1 MIPLLT
7 PIPHIT
13 KFNSNVVLFD
23 SLGFVLNNYISLTYD
38 KENIYFLM
46 NENGYVIGYN
56 TITEQVSSIN
66 VPIYE
71 PVYGITKYKDNLYGF
86 GGYEVKRF
94 TDDTVLYIKDNNK
107 LVQESYINNEVKVTH
122 LQSSSEIRDFL
133 IDKDYNYYVIHAKN
147 KISKFTKDRILLY
160 SVQIKPNIDTVFNT
174 LSVMPNDEI
183 ELFKIDYVREYTN
196 DGLKEYPVL
205 LGNIKNGTAIL
216 SSNEMFLAKFDDDTQ
231 TVTEASFLSLTG
243 KYYLFGDSNKINY
256 NLTNYEFLK
265 NKYPSKKELVFNV
278 VLKNVYNN
286 RDEIRVTIPISTEGF
301 LSEYHHFAFRLD
313 GVNGKIS
320 VFCDGKEIK
329 TVDIQKGQYIFQEIF
344 DESINIGNTYFHNN
358 ISLDQYLQ
366 QKNYYYLNNS
376 KMKQFKFYKKAL
388 SNNEIDFLVYNN
400 IHMDDLVVSLP
411 CGQRNEIDTIERQ
424 FKLDISGNKS
434 NKINIIVKNSKITNN
449 IVKEKLK
456 TIIEEKLKK
465 VLPLTTTINNI
476 EFR

>member
-1 MIPLLT
+1 MTTPL

-13 KFNSNVVLFD
+13 KFNSNVVLYD
-23 SLGFVLNNYISLTYD
+23 SLGYVYNNYIHFTYD

-46 NENGYVIGYN
+46 NENGYIIGFN
-56 TITEQVSSIN
+56 TITEEISSFNI
-66 VPIYE
+66 PIYE
-71 PVYGITKYKDNLYGF
+71 SVYSIIKHNNSIYGF
-86 GGYEVKRF
+86 GGYEVKNF
-94 TDDTVLYIKDNNK
+94 VEDTVLYIKDNNK
-107 LVQESYINNEVKVTH
+107 LVQESYVNNENKIVH

-133 IDKDYNYYVIHAKN
+133 VDKEFNYYVIHAKN

-183 ELFKIDYVREYTN
+183 ELFKIDYVREYTDN
-196 DGLKEYPVL
+196 GLKEYPIL
-205 LGNIKNGTAIL
+205 LGKIKNGTAVL
-216 SSNEMFLAKFDDDTQ
+216 RSNEMFLAKFDDATQ
-231 TVTEASFLSLTG
+231 SVVSASFLGLTG
-243 KYYLFGDSNKINY
+243 QYYSFGDTNKINY

-265 NKYPSKKELVFNV
+265 NQYPIKKELTFNV

-286 RDEIRVTIPISTEGF
+286 KDEIRVSIPISTEGF

-313 GVNGKIS
+313 GINGKIS

-358 ISLDQYLQ
+358 ISLNEYLQ
-366 QKNYYYLNNS
+366 QKNYYFVNNA
-376 KMKQFKFYKKAL
+376 KLKQFKFYKKAL
-388 SNNEIDFLVYNN
+388 TNNEIDFHVYDG
-400 IHMDDLVVSLP
+400 IEMSDLVVSLP

-449 IVKEKLK
+449 IIKEKLK